1 MNYPEMF
8 EALWS
13 HYPKR
18 VGNNPKR
25 KAFNAYNARIKQG
38 NTHQD
43 MIDGLKRYKRFCEA
57 SGTINTSYV
66 MHASTFLGLDE
77 NFLEEWEP
85 PKPEIEV
92 RSDFPNGFDPSR
104 HCGTGESLE
113 SCKIR
118 AWREHDRPN

>member
-1 MNYPEMF
+1 MVYPEMF

-18 VGNNPKR
+18 IGNNPKR

-43 MIDGLKRYKRFCEA
+43 MIDGLKRYKRFCEV

-85 PKPEIEV
+85 PKIEIVETIEEKG
-92 RSDFPNGFDPSR
+92 RRLHILPGI
-104 HCGTGESLE
+104 GESMDAY
-113 SCKIR
+113 KKRIAQAR
-118 AWREHDRPN
+118 